1 MNVCVSVP
9 PPCYVL
15 TESSLVDEAEEMA
28 EYRHALPSLSL
39 HV

>member
-1 MNVCVSVP
+1 MLCADL
-9 PPCYVL
+9 L
-15 TESSLVDEAEEMA
+15 TDSSLVDEAEEMA